1 MFFPV
6 KIPDFCPLVEH
17 CIGAGGMKTLKMIP
31 TFDGKEA
38 YWLPINV

>member
-1 MFFPV
+1 
-6 KIPDFCPLVEH
+6 
-17 CIGAGGMKTLKMIP
+17 MKTLKMIP